1 MLLFPT
7 NPLRKF
13 LIDQCIST
21 FASRNI
27 DCVFTANESLAHYT
41 PYWTMVRH
49 EDGRVTY
56 FDGTALSHGYTQ
68 RQQFPNMC
76 FAKNDLVFV
85 INPKNLKSPK
95 PSLFGRHQS

>member
-1 MLLFPT
+1 
-7 NPLRKF
+7 
-13 LIDQCIST
+13 
-21 FASRNI
+21 
-27 DCVFTANESLAHYT
+27 
-41 PYWTMVRH
+41 MVRH

-95 PSLFGRHQS
+95 PSLFGETSELIVVDRIFDGDINEPSVWGLVEDWFI